1 MNILLLGAEMN
12 LADPTVLAGAVVLA
26 LQGAVAYFF
35 KSMAGDFKEMTKQVN
50 SHDSRIAVLESSLNK
65 IERKLDV

>member
-35 KSMAGDFKEMTKQVN
+35 KSMASDFKEMTKQVN